1 MEYIE
6 KLIFVIIVAVLL
18 ISAVYF
24 IFFTGEEED
33 TEPPEFISVTENIS
47 VMAGEFV
54 KIDVIFSD
62 NIEVTDASLY
72 YHGENENQWIILSVL
87 NGSVNISTP
96 SNSDDD
102 FYYYIEIND
111 AASNGPVRSPIQN
124 DSYYIITV
132 TKEDDNGDDDQDDMV
147 SSHVVFVEEGSA
159 TWCSNCPD
167 VAEILHEL
175 FDPDN
180 PDFYYVTLVNDK
192 NSIAE
197 NRLGGDEF
205 NFYGFPTVYIDGG
218 YDVILGSDNFR
229 SKFQQS
235 LADANNRDV
244 PNIYLNLT
252 SEWNETRSELKNT
265 VKIKNNDD
273 GKYTGRLKI
282 YITEITS
289 SWRNYDN
296 ERYSYTLI
304 DYGYNKEI
312 ELNINEDK
320 TVSEI
325 WEVSE
330 GINKDNLWI
339 MAVVFNSDSNPAN
352 SDPDGN
358 TKPFDAYYADATHGV
373 KVTEEI
379 SQAPPSIVITIPG
392 DFKHYIF
399 GREKD
404 NSLVSKTYVIGK
416 LTIEVDI
423 EAEAGID
430 KVEYNIIGPIREFS
444 ATVSESPYSYE
455 WDRLSLGK
463 YTITVTLYDNDGNTA
478 TDDVEVLIFS
488 L

>member
-1 MEYIE
+1 
-6 KLIFVIIVAVLL
+6 
-18 ISAVYF
+18 
-24 IFFTGEEED
+24 
-33 TEPPEFISVTENIS
+33 
-47 VMAGEFV
+47 
-54 KIDVIFSD
+54 
-62 NIEVTDASLY
+62 
-72 YHGENENQWIILSVL
+72 
-87 NGSVNISTP
+87 
-96 SNSDDD
+96 
-102 FYYYIEIND
+102 
-111 AASNGPVRSPIQN
+111 
-124 DSYYIITV
+124 
-132 TKEDDNGDDDQDDMV
+132 V

-167 VAEILHEL
+167 VAEVLHDL

-197 NRLGGDEF
+197 NRLGEDEY

-235 LADANNRDV
+235 LADANNRVV

-273 GKYTGRLKI
+273 EKYTGRLKI

-289 SWRNYDN
+289 SWKNYDN

-312 ELNINEDK
+312 ELNINESK
-320 TVSEI
+320 TISEI

-330 GINKDNLWI
+330 GIDKDNLWI

-352 SDPDGN
+352 SDLDGN
-358 TKPFDAYYADATHGV
+358 TKPFDAYYADAAHGV